1 MKKLV
6 KDLVDIKLVPKELH
20 ESFQQLAGIEVEI
33 EPEVKEVEKIVEKP
47 IEKVVEKIVEKEVV
61 KTDFTPEEFAKNFKE
76 QIETIRKEA
85 RTGFIKPEEYKI
97 EENDFYKQVLA
108 DKVKFETELKTKE
121 DKLSKVE
128 NNYVEVNEENALLRS
143 KVDYAFAEKAKL
155 LATAEYKKLPVDE
168 EITLEKR
175 IAIYDKIA
183 EDTKWV
189 KTADFGSG
197 FKKGTGKENQEDLE
211 MKEILGLK

>member
-61 KTDFTPEEFAKNFKE
+61 KTDFTPEEFAKNFNKE
-76 QIETIRKEA
+76 IEAIKKDA
-85 RTGFIKPEEYKI
+85 RTGYVKPEEYKI

-108 DKVKFETELKTKE
+108 DKVKFEKELKTKE
-121 DKLSKVE
+121 EKLTKVE
-128 NNYVEVNEENALLRS
+128 TTFSEVNEENALLKS
-143 KVDYAFAEKAKL
+143 KVDYQFAEKAKL
-155 LATAEYKKLPVDE
+155 LAAAEYKKLPTDE

-197 FKKGTGKENQEDLE
+197 FKKGTGKENQEDE
-211 MKEILGLK
+211 EIKSILGLK